1 MKCRKRSLAL
11 RYTPKKLLEAY
22 LNDKP
27 YLRTGGVTQAMRFEP
42 HCLHHV
48 ALGLLSQTK
57 ALDDRTV
64 TIDVLL
70 LQIAEEFLSLANHHV
85 QTSSGVV
92 VLGVCLQMLGELLDS
107 GGQNRD
113 LHLCG
118 TGVAFVYSIISDDL
132 LLFILQ
138 KHGVHLRKK

>member
-1 MKCRKRSLAL
+1 MINRPTDV
-11 RYTPKKLLEAY
+11 Y
-22 LNDKP
+22 
-27 YLRTGGVTQAMRFEP
+27 GVTQATRFEP

-48 ALGLLSQTK
+48 AWGKLLSQTK
-57 ALDDRTV
+57 ALNDRTV

-85 QTSSGVV
+85 QTSSGMVI
-92 VLGVCLQMLGELLDS
+92 LGVCLQMLGELLDS

-118 TGVAFVYSIISDDL
+118 TGVAFVYSIILDDL
-132 LLFILQ
+132 LLLILQ
-138 KHGVHLRKK
+138 KHVCSPP